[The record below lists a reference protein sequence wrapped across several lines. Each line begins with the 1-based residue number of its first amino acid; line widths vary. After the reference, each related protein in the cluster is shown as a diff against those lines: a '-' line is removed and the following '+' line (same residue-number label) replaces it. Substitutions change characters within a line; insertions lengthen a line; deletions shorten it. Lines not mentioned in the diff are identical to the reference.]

1 MRENEQRLNKRDE
14 RKQIELP
21 VLLSV
26 LALAVLAGILVWLA
40 VREPNALSGIR
51 DLLITLIV
59 FLSFVIGIAL
69 AVLFFWLSSRL
80 GGAREAIDKVL
91 SQADGKTEELAEKI
105 TDILRSILNPFI
117 EIGAGSAG
125 VRGVFTGKNTEDK
138 NK

>member
-14 RKQIELP
+14 RKQIALP

-26 LALAVLAGILVWLA
+26 LVLAVFAGILVWLA
-40 VREPNALSGIR
+40 VREPNSLSGIR

-69 AVLFFWLSSRL
+69 TVLFIWLSSRL
-80 GGAREAIDKVL
+80 SGAREAIDKVL
-91 SQADGKTEELAEKI
+91 SQADGKTEEIAEKI
-105 TDILRSILNPFI
+105 TEILRSILNPFI

-125 VRGVFTGKNTEDK
+125 VRGLFTGKNTEDK
-138 NK
+138 SK